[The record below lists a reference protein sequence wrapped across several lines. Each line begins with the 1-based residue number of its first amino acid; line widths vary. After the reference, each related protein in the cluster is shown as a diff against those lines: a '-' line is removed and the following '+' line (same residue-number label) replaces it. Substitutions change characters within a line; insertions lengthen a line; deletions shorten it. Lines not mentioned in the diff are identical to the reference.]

1 MPRNLSRSAL
11 AVLFIPSL
19 LLIACGEENL
29 APSPSLDPEMA
40 RVPAEAPLREG
51 YVWNVEREKY
61 VLVTYA
67 EVDGLAIHEGDMVLG
82 TVTQMEARVR
92 EVKALGLE
100 SSGPRAQGL
109 VKTDPNSRWPNAV
122 VPYTIDSGVANQN
135 RIQDAIN
142 HWHGRTHIRFV
153 LRTASNAAQY
163 PDYLR
168 IQSGT
173 GCYSSYGRQGG
184 EQGTW
189 LDGSCSTGTIIHE
202 LGHALGLDHE
212 HNRQDRDTYVI
223 IRWENIVPGGAYAFQ
238 QNNNDDDDYFAYDY
252 GSIMHYGPMQ
262 GSKNGRPTIEA
273 RNGQSVGQRNALS
286 TLDVVTMT
294 RIYSPRTIALRAS
307 TGHYV
312 VAEGGGGGIVNAN
325 RVAVGPWERFQ
336 LVDLDGNGLVSG
348 DFVQFQTINGNFVQ
362 ATNGGGST
370 VDSLSM
376 APGTWQTFRMWKMTG
391 TGLSTIDTGDG
402 VVLGT
407 PTPGYP
413 KYWGA
418 DYGGGAGLTVNNDGT
433 NLGAANIFTVE
444 FP

>member
-1 MPRNLSRSAL
+1 MAL
-11 AVLFIPSL
+11 LFIPSL
-19 LLIACGEENL
+19 LLTACGEENL
-29 APSPSLDPEMA
+29 APSPGLDPEMV

-61 VLVTYA
+61 VPVTYA
-67 EVDGLAIHEGDMVLG
+67 EVDGLAILEGDMVLG
-82 TVTQMEARVR
+82 TVKQMEARVR
-92 EVKALGLE
+92 EVRALGLE
-100 SSGPRAQGL
+100 ASGPRAQGL
-109 VKTDPNSRWPNAV
+109 VKTDPSSRWPNAV
-122 VPYTIDSGVANQN
+122 VPYIVDSGAPNQN

-142 HWHGRTHIRFV
+142 HWHARSHVRFV
-153 LRTASNAAQY
+153 LRTATNASQY

-189 LDGSCSTGTIIHE
+189 LDGSCSTATIIHE
-202 LGHALGLDHE
+202 LGHVLGLDHE

-238 QNNNDDDDYFAYDY
+238 QNNNDDDDFFAYDY
-252 GSIMHYGPMQ
+252 RSIMHYGPMQ

-273 RNGQSVGQRNALS
+273 RNGQTVGQSNALS
-286 TLDVVTMT
+286 TLDVVTIT
-294 RIYSPRTIALRAS
+294 RVYSRTITLRAS
-307 TGHYV
+307 SGHYV
-312 VAEGGGGGIVNAN
+312 VAEGGGGAIVSAN

-336 LVDLDGNGLVSG
+336 LVDLDGNELRTGDLV
-348 DFVQFQTINGNFVQ
+348 QLQTINGNFVQ
-362 ATNGGGST
+362 ASGGGGTT
-370 VDSLSM
+370 VDSLST
-376 APGTWQTFRMWKMTG
+376 APGAWQTFRMWKMAG
-391 TGLSTIDTGDG
+391 TGLSTIDAGDG

-413 KYWGA
+413 KYWEAEG
-418 DYGGGAGLTVNNDGT
+418 GGGAGVTVYTDT
-433 NLGAANIFTVE
+433 ANLGAANIFTVG

>member
-1 MPRNLSRSAL
+1 M
-11 AVLFIPSL
+11 L
-19 LLIACGEENL
+19 LTACGEENL
-29 APSPSLDPEMA
+29 APSPSLDPEMI
-40 RVPAEAPLREG
+40 RVPTEAPLREG

-61 VLVTYA
+61 VPVTYA
-67 EVDGLAIHEGDMVLG
+67 EVDGLAIFEGDMVLG
-82 TVTQMEARVR
+82 TVKQMEARVR

-122 VPYTIDSGVANQN
+122 VPYIIDSGVANQN
-135 RIQDAIN
+135 RIQDGIN
-142 HWHGRTHIRFV
+142 HWHSRSHIRFV
-153 LRTASNAAQY
+153 LRTAANAAQY

-189 LDGSCSTGTIIHE
+189 LDGSCSTGTVIHE
-202 LGHALGLDHE
+202 LGHVLGLDHE
-212 HNRQDRDTYVI
+212 HSRQDRDTYVI

-238 QNNNDDDDYFAYDY
+238 QNNNNDDDYFAYDY

-273 RNGQSVGQRNALS
+273 RNGQSVGQGNALS
-286 TLDVVTMT
+286 TLDVVTIT
-294 RIYSPRTIALRAS
+294 RVYSRTITLRAS
-307 TGHYV
+307 SGHYV
-312 VAEGGGGGIVNAN
+312 VAEGGGGANVNAN

-336 LVDLDGNGLVSG
+336 LVDLDGNELKTGDLV
-348 DFVQFQTINGNFVQ
+348 QLQTVNGNFVQ
-362 ATNGGGST
+362 ASNGGGTT
-370 VDSLSM
+370 VDSLST
-376 APGTWQTFRMWKMTG
+376 APGTWQTFRMWKMAG
-391 TGLSTIDTGDG
+391 TGLSTIDAGDG

-413 KYWGA
+413 KYWEAEG
-418 DYGGGAGLTVNNDGT
+418 GGGAGVTVYTDT
-433 NLGAANIFTVE
+433 SNLGAANIFTVG

>member
-1 MPRNLSRSAL
+1 MSRSLSRSAL

-19 LLIACGEENL
+19 LLTACGEETL
-29 APSPSLDPEMA
+29 APNPGLDRETA
-40 RVPAEAPLREG
+40 GVPMGAPLREG
-51 YVWNVEREKY
+51 YAWNVERGGY
-61 VLVTYA
+61 FPVTYA
-67 EVDGLAIHEGDMVLG
+67 EVDGLAIYEGDMVLG
-82 TVTQMEARVR
+82 TVKQMEARVR
-92 EVKALGLE
+92 EVKALGLS

-153 LRTASNAAQY
+153 PRTASNAAQY

-168 IQSGT
+168 IQSGS

-202 LGHALGLDHE
+202 LGHVLGLDHE

-223 IRWENIVPGGAYAFQ
+223 IRWENMVPGAASYFQ
-238 QNNNDDDDYFAYDY
+238 QNNNEDDDYFGYDY

-262 GSKNGRPTIEA
+262 GSSNGRPTIEA
-273 RNGQSVGQRNALS
+273 RNGQSIGQRNALS
-286 TLDVVTMT
+286 TLDVVTVT
-294 RIYSPRTIALRAS
+294 RIYSRTITLRAS

-336 LVDLDGNGLVSG
+336 LVDLNGNELKDGDLV
-348 DFVQFQTINGNFVQ
+348 QLQTINGNFVQ

-370 VDSLSM
+370 LDSLPM

-391 TGLSTIDTGDG
+391 TGLTTIDTGDG
-402 VVLGT
+402 VVMGT
-407 PTPGYP
+407 LTPGYP
-413 KYWGA
+413 KYWEA
-418 DYGGGAGLTVNNDGT
+418 AAGGGSGVTVDNDGFY
-433 NLGAANIFTVE
+433 LSAANIFTVA